1 MDYAMIGKIEKA
13 KMYAE
18 ERAQRIA
25 FESFRVR
32 INGDNDSHHVAYNS
46 GKWQCDCE
54 FFGSRGYCSHTM
66 AMERVLE
73 NMVELGTL

>member
-18 ERAQRIA
+18 EREQRID

-32 INGDNDSHHVAYNS
+32 INGDNSSHYVEYNS
-46 GKWQCDCE
+46 GNWHCDCE
-54 FFGSRGYCSHTM
+54 FFASRGHCSHTM

-73 NMVELGTL
+73 NMVELAF